1 MGFFDDFS
9 DIVDEFKGLKKEVV
23 GEFTG
28 LKREVE
34 SSVGDIKSGVT
45 GTVDD
50 AKSKLR
56 QSVSLDGLTKGA
68 KSTPPDPPR
77 KTTILVNDEAQKEL
91 GSDV

>member
-9 DIVDEFKGLKKEVV
+9 DIVGEFKGLKEEVV

-50 AKSKLR
+50 AKHKLK
-56 QSVSLDGLTKGA
+56 QSVGVDGFTKL
-68 KSTPPDPPR
+68 SQPTPPGSTR
-77 KTTILVNDEAQKEL
+77 KTTIVVEDSTQE
-91 GSDV
+91 SDKA